1 MDGTFVTKTEE
12 KGRKGE
18 RKQKRKKNRF
28 ENSERKEGKER
39 GRFDWIYSP
48 PQGLGGMVWRRE
60 MAEDKRERETGSEG
74 EKTGKMEKSG
84 ERKEKGREG
93 KEERRQRERGKRE
106 GCLEGLH
113 IFFPFFFFSSI

>member
-1 MDGTFVTKTEE
+1 M
-12 KGRKGE
+12 
-18 RKQKRKKNRF
+18 
-28 ENSERKEGKER
+28 
-39 GRFDWIYSP
+39 
-48 PQGLGGMVWRRE
+48 WRRE